1 VAARFNFVTVLPDSA
16 RALVESGRLAH
27 VVTLNADG
35 SPQVSCVWV
44 ALDGDELVMMHTA
57 EHVKV
62 RNLRR
67 DPRVVVSME
76 SPQCSEDGPHPS
88 FRFHLVVYG
97 TAQIIQGAAPALA
110 PLICGTYGCEP
121 PREVPPGYVTRIA
134 VDRIGGVGPWVGDD
148 AESPDLARGWGHRVP
163 GRKRVPFSCSSAD
176 PAVCPRSRHRPL

>member
-1 VAARFNFVTVLPDSA
+1 MTVLPESA
-16 RALVESGRLAH
+16 RVLVESGRLAH

-35 SPQVSCVWV
+35 SPQVSCVWL

-57 EHVKV
+57 ERNKV

-76 SPQCSEDGPHPS
+76 SQQSSDGGPHPS

-97 TAQIIQGAAPALA
+97 TARIIEGAAPALA

-121 PREVPPGYVTRIA
+121 PPEVPPGYVTRIT
-134 VDRIGGVGPWVGDD
+134 VDRIGGVGPWVGED
-148 AESPDLARGWGHRVP
+148 A
-163 GRKRVPFSCSSAD
+163 
-176 PAVCPRSRHRPL
+176 